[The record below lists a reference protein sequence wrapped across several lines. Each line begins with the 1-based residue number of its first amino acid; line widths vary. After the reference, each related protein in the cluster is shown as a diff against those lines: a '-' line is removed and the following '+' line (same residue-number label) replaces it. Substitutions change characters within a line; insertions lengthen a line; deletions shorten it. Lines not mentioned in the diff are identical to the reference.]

1 MRKSVRQVLPVYLL
15 TAAVPLIP
23 VLAFLAVPRP
33 PASGCAPA
41 DCRAFAVSANS
52 FRTPAPGPVLR
63 TEFTPRGTASLTRPV
78 TGGAAAPAARTSRPA
93 VPSDAMTREGT
104 R

>member
-1 MRKSVRQVLPVYLL
+1 MRKSVRQALPVYLL

-23 VLAFLAVPRP
+23 VLSFLAVPRA

-52 FRTPAPGPVLR
+52 FQLRPPARFSVR
-63 TEFTPRGTASLTRPV
+63 NSPR
-78 TGGAAAPAARTSRPA
+78 AAPPA
-93 VPSDAMTREGT
+93 
-104 R
+104 

>member
-23 VLAFLAVPRP
+23 VLSFLAVPGA

-41 DCRAFAVSANS
+41 DCRAFAVSAIS
-52 FRTPAPGPVLR
+52 FHIPAPGPVLR
-63 TEFTPRGTASLTRPV
+63 AEFTPRGTASLTRPV
-78 TGGAAAPAARTSRPA
+78 TGARLRPPPGPRA
-93 VPSDAMTREGT
+93 RLSPPMP
-104 R
+104 

>member
-23 VLAFLAVPRP
+23 VLSFLAVPRA

-52 FRTPAPGPVLR
+52 FHTPAPGPVLR
-63 TEFTPRGTASLTRPV
+63 AEFTPRGTASLTHP
-78 TGGAAAPAARTSRPA
+78 
-93 VPSDAMTREGT
+93 
-104 R
+104 

>member
-23 VLAFLAVPRP
+23 VLAFLAGPRP
-33 PASGCAPA
+33 PASGCAPV
-41 DCRAFAVSANS
+41 DCRAFAVSASS
-52 FRTPAPGPVLR
+52 FHAPAPGPVLR
-63 TEFTPRGTASLTRPV
+63 AGFTSRGTASLTSPV
-78 TGGAAAPAARTSRPA
+78 TGGAAAPAVRTPRPA
-93 VPSDAMTREGT
+93 VPSNAMTREGT